1 MRDWAITAGVCA
13 ATVAAGWPWVP
24 YLAGVRPSLVGQ
36 VALSWLTGSAL
47 VTLAML
53 LVVYP
58 GLPLD
63 RVTLAAAF
71 AGTFAV
77 GWALGRRSPPRAP
90 ATLAAGSLRPAIVP
104 IAISVAVLA
113 YGLLLAFL
121 LGGIDSIDF
130 VKAWGLKAEF
140 AFQQHDLTFSGHT
153 GPHLFYPLLVSNT
166 NAAVYIALGH
176 VNDTVVRL
184 PGGLFG
190 VALAGSTWW
199 LVRLRAAPV
208 WAAAAVCLAV
218 TTPEFTTTMTSGL
231 ADLTTAAYL
240 TPAALA
246 AFLWVRGSGPEWA
259 ALAGFMAGA
268 AAWTKLEGAP
278 SALVLL
284 GTVLLLRRQLRTP
297 GLTAWLAWFAAFVIP
312 WQVFMRIHDI
322 PLNRSHFAT
331 LYLNVWWIV
340 RHVAGQLSDPTTW
353 GVFWPLCLAIIVLT
367 IPFWW
372 HSEWRY
378 LAALVIPNLILTGGA
393 YVTHY
398 RAGISGSVAATAPRL
413 YLHLAPA
420 MAALAAVAAMT
431 AWNGLRAARL
441 EGVEVQGPGHD
452 QAAGG
457 RDHG

>member
-1 MRDWAITAGVCA
+1 M
-13 ATVAAGWPWVP
+13 
-24 YLAGVRPSLVGQ
+24 
-36 VALSWLTGSAL
+36 
-47 VTLAML
+47 
-53 LVVYP
+53 
-58 GLPLD
+58 
-63 RVTLAAAF
+63 
-71 AGTFAV
+71 
-77 GWALGRRSPPRAP
+77 
-90 ATLAAGSLRPAIVP
+90 
-104 IAISVAVLA
+104 
-113 YGLLLAFL
+113 
-121 LGGIDSIDF
+121 
-130 VKAWGLKAEF
+130 
-140 AFQQHDLTFSGHT
+140 
-153 GPHLFYPLLVSNT
+153 
-166 NAAVYIALGH
+166 
-176 VNDTVVRL
+176 
-184 PGGLFG
+184 
-190 VALAGSTWW
+190 
-199 LVRLRAAPV
+199 
-208 WAAAAVCLAV
+208 
-218 TTPEFTTTMTSGL
+218 
-231 ADLTTAAYL
+231 
-240 TPAALA
+240 
-246 AFLWVRGSGPEWA
+246 
-259 ALAGFMAGA
+259 
-268 AAWTKLEGAP
+268 
-278 SALVLL
+278 
-284 GTVLLLRRQLRTP
+284 
-297 GLTAWLAWFAAFVIP
+297 IP